1 MPRASH
7 GCPRRLDERQREFAA
22 AILDPGLPVPA
33 GIVDPEGKPSA
44 KRFAVYRNNVAAGLI
59 EALGAAFPA
68 VRRIVGDAF
77 FSAMA
82 RVYAAHHPPRS
93 PVMLGYGETFAG
105 FIDTFEPAAD
115 VPYLADVARLEW
127 AWLASYHAAEAAA
140 LDPALL
146 AGMPQ
151 DRLPALR
158 LALHPSLHVVRS
170 AFPVVSLWRMNI
182 DGMAV
187 RAIDIGKGEDALVV
201 RPDAEVE
208 VRVLPRS
215 AAVFIQGL
223 AAGISVASAAA
234 VALDGDADTD
244 LAGTL
249 RGLLA
254 LDAIVGLSP
263 APAPDSP

>member
-7 GCPRRLDERQREFAA
+7 AGPRRLDERQREFAA
-22 AILDPGLPVPA
+22 ALLDPGLPVPA

-59 EALGAAFPA
+59 DALGAAFPA
-68 VRRIVGDAF
+68 VRRIVGDTF
-77 FSAMA
+77 FPAMA
-82 RVYAAHHPPRS
+82 RIYAARHPPRS

-105 FIDTFEPAAD
+105 FIGAFEPAAG
-115 VPYLADVARLEW
+115 VPYLADVARMEW
-127 AWLASYHAAEAAA
+127 AWLASYHAAEASP

-146 AGMPQ
+146 AGMPR

-158 LALHPSLHVVRS
+158 LALHPSLRVVRS

-182 DGMAV
+182 DGGTV
-187 RAIDIGKGEDALVV
+187 RAIDTGEGEDALVV

-208 VRVLPRS
+208 VRIVPRG
-215 AAVFIQGL
+215 AALFIQGL
-223 AAGISVASAAA
+223 AAGMPVASAAA
-234 VALDGDADTD
+234 GALDEDAKTD

-249 RGLLA
+249 SGLLA

-263 APAPDSP
+263 DPAPDSP